1 MWLFCLFAYL
11 LGVCVGF
18 AMALFF
24 VGIKNDEKYPREP
37 PLPKVPYDD
46 NKKIN

>member
-37 PLPKVPYDD
+37 PSNDVSPK
-46 NKKIN
+46 NKN